1 MTEFR
6 YIAKPYKPHGY
17 TLWTIKRKI
26 QKRVKFLGIKFWK
39 TVDTRYFG
47 PYENY
52 IIAYTEAGEPFTFK
66 A

>member
-6 YIAKPYKPHGY
+6 YIASP
-17 TLWTIKRKI
+17 RKGRTHWFIRRRI
-26 QKRVKFLGIKFWK
+26 QRRVKFLCIKFWK

-52 IIAYTEAGEPFTFK
+52 ITAYTEAGEPFTFK

>member
-6 YIAKPYKPHGY
+6 YIATPRKGRTHWY
-17 TLWTIKRKI
+17 IKRRI
-26 QKRVKFLGIKFWK
+26 QRRVSFLGIKFWK
-39 TVDTRYFG
+39 TVDTWYFG